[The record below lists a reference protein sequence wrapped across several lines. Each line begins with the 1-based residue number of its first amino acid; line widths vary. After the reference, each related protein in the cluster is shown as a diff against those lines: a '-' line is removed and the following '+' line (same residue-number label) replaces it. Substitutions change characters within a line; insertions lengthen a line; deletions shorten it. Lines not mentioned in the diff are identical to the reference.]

1 MRKMMLIS
9 SCILLLTGSCF
20 AESAKRALPAPPQ
33 PAQAQAVP
41 APHPPSS
48 TLTSS
53 VTGHDFSRAD
63 CPTRT
68 TGALAPAGCPVE
80 LLAQATPSPAG
91 SHPNAPA
98 APTPSPNGPRL
109 TLAEAEKMALAH
121 NPNISIAHLLQLAQ
135 AQVTRQARSA
145 EMPLIDANLT
155 AVGAHDNTRITAGA
169 INNPSVY
176 DRAGAGL
183 TARQLITDFG
193 RTRNLVRNA
202 QSNARAQLE
211 TERAT
216 TEDITLAVDQVFYQA
231 LTAQQVL
238 RVAQQTV
245 RARQTTGEQIGALT
259 QQKLRSTLDLSLAN
273 VQVSQAQLLEL
284 DAQNSAQAA
293 MAALNA
299 ILGSEADQ
307 SRDLAD
313 ETPDNPQPA
322 PANAEDLVQLAFRS
336 RPDLA
341 ALNDRQLAARQF
353 ASAEHDLS
361 RPTISALATAGG
373 TPVRADQI
381 QSSWYG
387 AAGANINIPV
397 FNGFEYSARAREAD
411 LRAQAASEQVRNMR
425 DTIARDVRTS
435 VLNAQIAFQRIG
447 VSKELLDQANNALE
461 LANARYKVGLSGIV
475 DLTQAQLA
483 QTQAEIAYTNA
494 RYAYQQ
500 ALADLRYQT
509 GQ

>member
-1 MRKMMLIS
+1 MKKLALLS
-9 SCILLLTGSCF
+9 SCIILLCGSCF
-20 AESAKRALPAPPQ
+20 ARPANQSLPAAPAASPDKFVILNAAKDRGMAPSPPQ
-33 PAQAQAVP
+33 
-41 APHPPSS
+41 
-48 TLTSS
+48 
-53 VTGHDFSRAD
+53 
-63 CPTRT
+63 RT
-68 TGALAPAGCPVE
+68 E
-80 LLAQATPSPAG
+80 LLAQATPPPAG
-91 SHPNAPA
+91 SRPNAPA

-135 AQVTRQARSA
+135 AQVTRQVHAG

-155 AVGAHDNTRITAGA
+155 AVGSHDNTRITAGA
-169 INNPSVY
+169 LNNPSVY
-176 DRAGAGL
+176 DRAGAGV

-202 QSNARAQLE
+202 QSNARAQVE
-211 TERAT
+211 SERAT
-216 TEDITLAVDQVFYQA
+216 AQDITLAVDQVFYQA
-231 LTAQQVL
+231 LTAQQIL

-245 RARQTTGEQIGALT
+245 KARQTTGEQIGALT

-273 VQVSQAQLLEL
+273 VQVSQAQLLSL

-307 SRDLAD
+307 PYDLVD

-322 PANAEDLVQLAFRS
+322 PGHAEDLVQLAFRS

-341 ALNDRQLAARQF
+341 ALNDRWLAARQF

-361 RPTISALATAGG
+361 RPTISALAAAGG

-387 AAGANINIPV
+387 AAGANINIPI
-397 FNGFEYSARAREAD
+397 FNGLEYSARAREAD
-411 LRAQAASEQVRNMR
+411 LRARAASEQVRSLR
-425 DTIARDVRTS
+425 ETIARDVRTA
-435 VLNAQIAFQRIG
+435 VLNAQIAFKRIS

-494 RYAYQQ
+494 RFAYQQ
-500 ALADLRYQT
+500 ALANLRYQT

>member
-1 MRKMMLIS
+1 VPVS
-9 SCILLLTGSCF
+9 T
-20 AESAKRALPAPPQ
+20 PA
-33 PAQAQAVP
+33 
-41 APHPPSS
+41 S
-48 TLTSS
+48 
-53 VTGHDFSRAD
+53 G
-63 CPTRT
+63 PTPDR
-68 TGALAPAGCPVE
+68 
-80 LLAQATPSPAG
+80 LAQATPPPAG

-121 NPNISIAHLLQLAQ
+121 NPNISIAHLLQLAE
-135 AQVTRQARSA
+135 AQVTREARA
-145 EMPLIDANLT
+145 GELPLVDANLT
-155 AVGAHDNTRITAGA
+155 AVGAHDNSRIAAGGL
-169 INNPSVY
+169 NNPIVY
-176 DRAGAGL
+176 DRAAGGL

-202 QSNARAQLE
+202 QSNAHAQLE
-211 TERAT
+211 SERAT

-245 RARQTTGEQIGALT
+245 KTRQATGEQIGALT

-273 VQVSQAQLLEL
+273 VQVSQAQLLAL
-284 DAQNSAQAA
+284 DAQNSSQAA

-299 ILGSEADQ
+299 ILGSDADQ
-307 SRDLAD
+307 TYDLVD

-322 PANAEDLVQLAFRS
+322 PANAEDLVQLAFHS

-341 ALNDRQLAARQF
+341 ALNDRWLAARQY

-361 RPTISALATAGG
+361 RPTISALATGGG

-387 AAGANINIPV
+387 AAGANINIPI
-397 FNGFEYSARAREAD
+397 FNGFEYAARAREAD
-411 LRAQAASEQVRNMR
+411 LRAQAASEQVRNLR
-425 DTIARDVRTS
+425 DTIARDVRTA

-447 VSKELLDQANNALE
+447 VSKQLLDQGNNALE
-461 LANARYKVGLSGIV
+461 LASTRYKVGLSGIV

-483 QTQAEIAYTNA
+483 QTEAEISYTNA
-494 RYAYQQ
+494 RFAYQQ